1 MANSDPKYVRLSNRL
16 SFGMQADVD
25 GSGWSISG
33 LDVKEFPSGEAAA
46 RYVRKM
52 LRDGKLEPASR
63 AEFDEVQEGNKTVE
77 KVSHQESQVQG
88 EAMRAHRAL
97 LESRGIGEDPV
108 GDHEDEMESY
118 RERLD
123 EQDDSDDAEEQ
134 VERTN
139 PTRSLP
145 KAKSGSKKKGKK
157 ASDSESEQS

>member
-1 MANSDPKYVRLSNRL
+1 MASSDPKYVRLSNRL

-33 LDVKEFPSGEAAA
+33 LDVKEFPATDGAA

-63 AEFDEVQEGNKTVE
+63 AEFDEVQEGNKTVAA
-77 KVSHQESQVQG
+77 VSHQESQVQG

-118 RERLD
+118 QERLD
-123 EQDDSDDAEEQ
+123 EQDDDDDPEEQ
-134 VERTN
+134 VARTN
-139 PTRSLP
+139 PTRATP
-145 KAKSGSKKKGKK
+145 KAKSGSKKGKGKK
-157 ASDSESEQS
+157 AEEPAES